1 MFPFT
6 KNGESQIEIYDF
18 LRKLVFGGDLVDL
31 ESNVSLYKQTVHPR
45 LKVTMF
51 LNKLKMHRF

>member
-18 LRKLVFGGDLVDL
+18 LRKLVFEGDLVDL
-31 ESNVSLYKQTVHPR
+31 ESNASLYKKTANP
-45 LKVTMF
+45 
-51 LNKLKMHRF
+51 KL